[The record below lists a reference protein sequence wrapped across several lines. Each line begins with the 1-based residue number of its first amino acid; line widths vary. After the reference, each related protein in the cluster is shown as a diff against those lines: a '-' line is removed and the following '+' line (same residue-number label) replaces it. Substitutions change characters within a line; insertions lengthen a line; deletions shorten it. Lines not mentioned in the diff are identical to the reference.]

1 MKIIFLL
8 LSILFLINISAQQET
23 GSITGKVV
31 DKTTKEF
38 LPGVNIIVLGSSQGT
53 STNLNGEFT
62 IENLPTGIYSVRA
75 SFIGYNSIT
84 KTDVVVN
91 TARPA
96 DLNFELT
103 TAVIELDGVTVT
115 SEFFNNNPTE
125 INSITNFSYE
135 EIRRAPGGFED
146 VVRALSV
153 LPGVAKQSA
162 GRNDLI
168 VRGGAPS
175 ENLYLVDGFVVPN
188 INHFGTQGATGGPL
202 SFINLDFVN
211 ETSFSTGG
219 FSAIYGDKLSSVLS
233 IDLRDGRKDRI
244 GGKGTISASQFGLNL
259 EGPISQNSDFLFS
272 VRRSYLDF
280 IFNAAGFNFVP
291 EYWDVTSKFN
301 YSPDNKNKF
310 SFLFVS
316 AFDRVKFNNKTS
328 EDIYDNSRI
337 LGSNQNQYLAGLS
350 YRHLFND
357 GFYTLRLSRNFTD
370 YDTSQKDT
378 LFNPI
383 FLNQSKEGENELNA
397 DLVYKL
403 SPVSEINLGASVKN
417 IKFAADILLP
427 NFITTYGDTLNIT
440 NLSTE
445 NRFTKSAFYSQF
457 STVLFQRLRLN
468 AGLRLDYFDAINT
481 KFYFSPRFSLSYK
494 LSELTTVSASA
505 GIYHQSPS
513 YIWLTA
519 DARNKDLKAVKVNQF
534 VAGFEH
540 LLQSDM
546 RLKLE
551 AFYKDY
557 KDYPASTL
565 RRYLVLANTG
575 AGFGGG
581 DDNFSAFGLE
591 HLVSEGFGYSR
602 GIELSVQ
609 KKSSDVPY
617 FGIMSLTYSETKF
630 TPLDGIERFGTYDQK
645 WIFNLSSGYIFNEKW
660 EASIKF
666 RLATGNPYTP
676 YNNDGTQS
684 VLLYNTSRFDIQH
697 SMDIRVDR
705 RWAFDGWALIT
716 YLDIQ
721 NIYNRENV
729 STIRWDYRTN
739 EIAENSQI
747 GILPSIGISVEF

>member
-1 MKIIFLL
+1 MIKYL
-8 LSILFLINISAQQET
+8 LSFLFLFSLSLFAQENGT
-23 GSITGKVV
+23 ITGRVL
-31 DKTTKEF
+31 DNTTKEV
-38 LPGVNIIVLGSSQGT
+38 LPGVNIILVGTDQGT
-53 STNLNGEFT
+53 STDIKGEFK
-62 IENLPTGIYSVRA
+62 IANLLPGSYVVRA
-75 SFIGYNSIT
+75 SFIGYNSVT
-84 KTDVVVN
+84 KTDVIVN
-91 TARPA
+91 SARPA
-96 DLNFELT
+96 ELLFELT
-103 TAVIELDGVTVT
+103 TAVIELDGITVS

-162 GRNDLI
+162 GRNDLV

-188 INHFGTQGATGGPL
+188 INHFGSQGATGGPL

-233 IDLRDGRKDRI
+233 IDLREGRKDRL

-259 EGPISQNSDFLFS
+259 EGPVSENSDFLFS

-291 EYWDVTSKFN
+291 EYWDVLSKYN
-301 YSPDNKNKF
+301 YNMDNKNKL
-310 SFLFVS
+310 SFLFIG
-316 AFDRVKFNNKTS
+316 AFDRVKFNNEDS
-328 EDIYDNSRI
+328 EDIYENSRI

-350 YRHLFND
+350 YRHLFNN
-357 GFYTLRLSRNFTD
+357 GFYTISLSRNFTD

-383 FLNQSKEGENELNA
+383 FLNQSREGENELKA

-403 SPVSEINLGASVKN
+403 SQISELTVGASVKN

-427 NFITTYGDTLNIT
+427 NFVTTFGDTLNVT

-445 NRFTKSAFYSQF
+445 RRYTKSALYTQL
-457 STVLFQRLRLN
+457 STVFFNRLRFN

-481 KFYFSPRFSLSYK
+481 KYYLSPRASLSYK
-494 LSELTTVSASA
+494 LDEVTTLSASA
-505 GIYHQSPS
+505 GIYYQSPS
-513 YIWLTA
+513 YIWLSA
-519 DARNKDLKAVKVNQF
+519 DSRNKDLKAVKVNQF
-534 VAGFEH
+534 VVGLER
-540 LLQSDM
+540 LLRSDL
-546 RLKLE
+546 RIKLE
-551 AFYKDY
+551 GFYKDY
-557 KDYPASTL
+557 QDYPASTL
-565 RRYLVLANTG
+565 RPYLVLANTG

-602 GIELSVQ
+602 GIEFSMQ
-609 KKSSDVPY
+609 KKSSNIPHY
-617 FGIMSLTYSETKF
+617 GIMSLTYSEAKF
-630 TPLDGIERFGTYDQK
+630 TPLDKIERAGTYDQR
-645 WIFNLSSGYIFNEKW
+645 WIFNLSAGYMFNDRW

-666 RLATGNPYTP
+666 RLATGSPYTP
-676 YNNDGTQS
+676 FNNDGTQS
-684 VLLYNTSRFDIQH
+684 AFLFNTERFDVQH
-697 SMDIRVDR
+697 SLDVRIDR
-705 RWAFDGWALIT
+705 RWDFDGWALIT

-721 NIYNRENV
+721 NIYNRKNI
-729 STIRWDYRTN
+729 STIRWDYRKN
-739 EIAENSQI
+739 QLDENSQI